1 MQNAAIAVRSI
12 MGLNLK
18 KDNGKNGNVTNQQQQ
33 VVPVKGQKYNSKE
46 SHPKEMTMGK
56 QAC

>member
-1 MQNAAIAVRSI
+1 MIAFCAAP
-12 MGLNLK
+12 K
-18 KDNGKNGNVTNQQQQ
+18 KEKCKNGNETNYSSNMQSQ
-33 VVPVKGQKYNSKE
+33 KRSKKYNSKE